1 MYIFML
7 MKTYL
12 IKASQSQLDEFDSM
26 MFEYNLDDEIWFED
40 GNTKIVTENPL
51 AEKDIEKLLTQIGIN
66 YKLGND

>member
-1 MYIFML
+1 

-51 AEKDIEKLLTQIGIN
+51 AEKDIEKILTETGIEFTVEQ
-66 YKLGND
+66 GV

>member
-1 MYIFML
+1 

-51 AEKDIEKLLTQIGIN
+51 GEKDIEKILTETGIEFTVE
-66 YKLGND
+66 

>member
-1 MYIFML
+1 
-7 MKTYL
+7 MKTYF

>member
-1 MYIFML
+1 

>member
-1 MYIFML
+1 
-7 MKTYL
+7 MKTYF

-51 AEKDIEKLLTQIGIN
+51 SEKDIEKILTETGIEFTVE
-66 YKLGND
+66 

>member
-1 MYIFML
+1 

-12 IKASQSQLDEFDSM
+12 INASQSQLDEFDSM

-51 AEKDIEKLLTQIGIN
+51 AEKDIEKILTEAGIEFTVE
-66 YKLGND
+66 

>member
-1 MYIFML
+1 
-7 MKTYL
+7 MKTYF

-51 AEKDIEKLLTQIGIN
+51 AEKDIEKILTETGIEFTVE
-66 YKLGND
+66 

>member
-1 MYIFML
+1 

-51 AEKDIEKLLTQIGIN
+51 AEKDIEKILTETGIEFTVE
-66 YKLGND
+66 

>member
-1 MYIFML
+1 

-40 GNTKIVTENPL
+40 RNTKIVTENPL

>member
-1 MYIFML
+1 
-7 MKTYL
+7 MKTYF

-51 AEKDIEKLLTQIGIN
+51 AEMCVEKILAEAGIEFTVEQPP
-66 YKLGND
+66 

>member
-1 MYIFML
+1 

-12 IKASQSQLDEFDSM
+12 IKASKSQLDEFDSM

-51 AEKDIEKLLTQIGIN
+51 AEKDIEKILTETGIEFTVE
-66 YKLGND
+66 